1 MIFLC
6 TDYRSSI
13 YTGQVIARIA
23 SLSPQAQTVDLID
36 DLPAFYPKAGAYLL
50 SAIVSYLPAQSVIVA
65 VVDPGVGSD
74 RAPICF
80 KLGTRWFM
88 GPDNGLLARII
99 GSTLSQVT
107 VYQIDTDSLG
117 ECSTT
122 FHGRDVFGPAAAYLH
137 SQEDT
142 LNKFQIDCSIT
153 QKLALQWP
161 ENLYEIVYI
170 DGYGNGM
177 TGISADSVDPAS
189 VIRLNGQDIYHA
201 QKFADVSPD
210 QGFWYKNSM
219 GLLEIAI
226 NQGNAKSQ
234 YQFDVGSPVSL
245 NLV

>member
-13 YTGQVIARIA
+13 YTGQVIGKIA
-23 SLSPQAQTVDLID
+23 SLSPQTQTVDLID
-36 DLPAFYPKAGAYLL
+36 DLPAFNPKAGAYLL
-50 SAIVSYLPAQSVIVA
+50 SAIVSHLPDQSVIVA
-65 VVDPGVGSD
+65 VVDPGVGTD

-80 KLGTRWFM
+80 KLGTRWFV

-99 GSTLSQVT
+99 GSTLSQVA
-107 VYQIDTDSLG
+107 VYEIDTDSLG

-122 FHGRDVFGPAAAYLH
+122 FHGRDVFGPAAAYLNN
-137 SQEDT
+137 QETT
-142 LNKFQIDCSIT
+142 LDKFRIDGSIT

-170 DGYGNGM
+170 DGYGNGI
-177 TGISADSVDPAS
+177 TGISADAVDPAS
-189 VIRLNGQDIYHA
+189 VLRLSSQDIHYA
-201 QKFADVSPD
+201 QKFADVSPN

-219 GLLEIAI
+219 GLIEVAV
-226 NQGNAKSQ
+226 NQGNAQSQ
-234 YQFDVGSPVSL
+234 YQFDIGSPVSL